1 MLQCF
6 VLLSVSPFL
15 TDNSQTIET
24 FSEKARLFMKTFL
37 NKEYQNISIASN
49 ESNTPMHNYGDQLP
63 LKLSLINVTDF
74 IYAKHISSIFT
85 FYYTIF

>member
-1 MLQCF
+1 MF

-15 TDNSQTIET
+15 TDNSQIIVT

-63 LKLSLINVTDF
+63 LKLFLTNVTDF
-74 IYAKHISSIFT
+74 IYAKHIFT